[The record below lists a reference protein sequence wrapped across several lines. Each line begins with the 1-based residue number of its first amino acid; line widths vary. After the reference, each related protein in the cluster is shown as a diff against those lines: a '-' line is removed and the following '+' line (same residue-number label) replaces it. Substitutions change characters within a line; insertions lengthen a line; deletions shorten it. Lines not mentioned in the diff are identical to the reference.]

1 LGFFNITGIKR
12 GHKLD
17 IRIIEKISL
26 LKKANNIV
34 PINKGFSADQKYI
47 IDEQYLIRMFS
58 SEFEIS
64 RREEYHTIH
73 ALSAYSDYVPKVI
86 EFGSL
91 EDLSLS
97 YMILSYLPGE
107 DAEVSLQG
115 LTKEEQYSAGFIA
128 GGELKKLHSLS
139 APATVLPWYEQKK
152 QKNDHY
158 LVGFK
163 KLPLDKGIKLML
175 ETYIDKNEY
184 LMKGRPNIFQH
195 DDFHPSNLLINNRMF
210 SGIIDFQ
217 RMDWGDPIHDLTKL
231 GFFSSR
237 ISVPFTRGIVD
248 GYHNNGVVGEDFWEL
263 YSLYSVMHIVSALVW
278 GLKINREQYE
288 LLLSYSLDVIRDHD
302 DFNRVIPK
310 WYES

>member
-1 LGFFNITGIKR
+1 M
-12 GHKLD
+12 D
-17 IRIIEKISL
+17 IRIIEKIPS
-26 LKKANNIV
+26 LKKANSIV

-64 RREEYHTIH
+64 RRGEYHMIH

-91 EDLSLS
+91 KDLNLS
-97 YMILSYLPGE
+97 YMILTYLPGE
-107 DAEVSLQG
+107 DAEVSLQR
-115 LTKEEQYSAGFIA
+115 LKEEEQYSAGLIA

-163 KLPLDKGIKLML
+163 KLPLDKEIKLML

-184 LMKGRPNIFQH
+184 LMKGRPNTFQH
-195 DDFHPSNLLINNRMF
+195 DDFHPSNLLINNRKF

-248 GYHNNGVVGEDFWEL
+248 GYHNNNVVDNEFWKL
-263 YSLYSVMHIVSALVW
+263 YTLYSVMHIVSALVW
-278 GLKINREQYE
+278 GLRISVEQYE